1 MKEIKKKDVFRW
13 IDSRIKETKNDLEEF
28 EIFDERDEE
37 EYSRLSLRLRELE
50 LLKYDMWRYFKLK
63 NKYE

>member
-1 MKEIKKKDVFRW
+1 MDR
-13 IDSRIKETKNDLEEF
+13 F
-28 EIFDERDEE
+28 ENQRDEE

-63 NKYE
+63 NKYEWKTLSPNKGF